1 MHFQPCTYLLK
12 KNTRVSGPELFAL
25 TSFEGQLHDITSLL
39 LLRCTLNSI
48 SRLWRRVLEVVPQGF
63 WEPSLSRFSPRFRV
77 SPLNCRSVEQKILV
91 ITENE

>member
-1 MHFQPCTYLLK
+1 MHFQPCTYFSK
-12 KNTRVSGPELFAL
+12 KNPRVSGPELFAL
-25 TSFEGQLHDITSLL
+25 TPFEGQLHDITSLF

-48 SRLWRRVLEVVPQGF
+48 SLLWRRILEVVPQGF